1 MRMVWHRSSGHS
13 ILFRAATKDFEDS
26 TIMSD
31 SIQGKVAAAGQDT
44 PAWAAVFSL
53 TLGVFGL
60 VTAEFLPASLL
71 TPMAAALGVT
81 EGMAGQTVTVTA
93 VVALFSGL
101 LAASLTRGLDRR
113 WVLMGFTLL
122 LIASNLLVAFAPNLT
137 VMLLARVLLG
147 IGLGGFWSMATAVA
161 MRLVPAAMVPRALS
175 LIFSGVSVATIVAA
189 PLGSYLGG
197 LYGWRSTF
205 LLAAAIGVVT
215 LIFQLATLPRLAP
228 TGAARLRT
236 LAEVLLRPGI
246 GLGMLCTVLV
256 FGGHFALFTFIRP
269 YLEGV
274 AGVGLD
280 GLALMLLAFGI
291 ANFAGT
297 FIAGFLLER
306 SMRLALTLMPVLIGG
321 AALALAVLPIGLSA
335 QTLLVAL
342 WGMAFGGVPVGWSSW
357 VARSIPDEA
366 ESAGGLV
373 VASVQLAIASGAAAG
388 GVLFEV
394 SGVTGVFMAGGVL
407 LLSAALLV
415 ATRVRMT
422 AC

>member
-1 MRMVWHRSSGHS
+1 
-13 ILFRAATKDFEDS
+13 
-26 TIMSD
+26 MSD
-31 SIQGKVAAAGQDT
+31 CIQGAVPAAGRDT

-71 TPMAAALGVT
+71 TPMASSLGVT
-81 EGMAGQTVTVTA
+81 EGLAGQTVTMTA

-101 LAASLTRGLDRR
+101 LAATLTRGVDRR
-113 WVLMGFTLL
+113 LVLMGFSVL
-122 LIASNLLVAFAPNLT
+122 LIASNLLAAFAPNLT
-137 VMLLARVLLG
+137 VLLLARVMLG
-147 IGLGGFWSMATAVA
+147 IGLGGFWSMAAAVA
-161 MRLVPAAMVPRALS
+161 MRLVPADKVPRALS

-205 LLAAAIGVVT
+205 LLAAAIGAVT
-215 LIFQLATLPRLAP
+215 LIAQMATLPRLPP

-236 LAEVLLRPGI
+236 LGEVLLRPGI

-256 FGGHFALFTFIRP
+256 FGGHFALFTYIRP

-280 GLALMLLAFGI
+280 GLALMLLGFGI

-297 FIAGFLLER
+297 FLAGFLLER
-306 SMRLALTLMPVLIGG
+306 SMRLALTLMPILIGG
-321 AALALAVLPIGLSA
+321 AALGLAALQAGLPVQA
-335 QTLLVAL
+335 LLVAL

-357 VARSIPDEA
+357 VARSVPDEA

-388 GVLFEV
+388 GVLFDLSGV
-394 SGVTGVFMAGGVL
+394 SGVFISSGVL
-407 LLSAALLV
+407 LLAASALV

-422 AC
+422 AS